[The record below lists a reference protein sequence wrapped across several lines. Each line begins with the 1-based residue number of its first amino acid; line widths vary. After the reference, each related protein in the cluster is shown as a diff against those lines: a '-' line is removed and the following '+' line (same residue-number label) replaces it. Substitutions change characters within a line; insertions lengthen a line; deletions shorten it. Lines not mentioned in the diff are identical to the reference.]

1 VIFDSNHTNIQ
12 TILDDFNTIHPK
24 LIFTAEIETDNK
36 INYLDITIHRAPT
49 GWRTS
54 IYRKPTFT
62 DTIIPYASNH
72 PTQHKYA
79 AIRFLYNRLNMY
91 DLLKEDYE
99 QEESIIHIMH
109 NNSFPIHPHTHETRK
124 PRIHHHKNGPH
135 LPI

>member
-1 VIFDSNHTNIQ
+1 VIFDSNHTTIL
-12 TILDDFNTIHPK
+12 TILDDFNTVHPK

-62 DTIIPYASNH
+62 DTIIPYTSNH

-91 DLLKEDYE
+91 ELLKEDYE
-99 QEESIIHIMH
+99 QEESIIHIM
-109 NNSFPIHPHTHETRK
+109 
-124 PRIHHHKNGPH
+124 
-135 LPI
+135 